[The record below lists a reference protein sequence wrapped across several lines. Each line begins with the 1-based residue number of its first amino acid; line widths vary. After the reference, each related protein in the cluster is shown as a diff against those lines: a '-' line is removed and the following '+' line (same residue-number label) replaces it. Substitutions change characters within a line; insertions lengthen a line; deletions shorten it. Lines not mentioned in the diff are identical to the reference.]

1 MITLKTKKKLI
12 RRIKRG
18 LGIPLDPNS
27 SFFRICPKCSHNFM
41 AETELDEYCC
51 DKCKDDFNN
60 AKKRAKKKQ
69 KQQIDEQSTA
79 SITETLSP
87 EVFKSKLQTNVE
99 ILEQIFN
106 GLPEGMPITFEE
118 LDKLRFDFNI
128 YNGKDSLYNIPE
140 PDNCSFVVYGP
151 FRLYRITFETALI
164 VNPQISQSW

>member
-1 MITLKTKKKLI
+1 MTTLKTKKNLI

-18 LGIPLDPNS
+18 SGIPLDTNS
-27 SFFRICPKCSHNFM
+27 SFFRICPNCSYNFM
-41 AETELDEYCC
+41 AETQKDEYCC

-60 AKKRAKKKQ
+60 AKKAKEKL
-69 KQQIDEQSTA
+69 KQQINEQSIA
-79 SITETLSP
+79 SIAETLSP
-87 EVFKSKLQTNVE
+87 DVFKSKLQTNVE

-106 GLPEGMPITFEE
+106 GLPEGMHITFEE
-118 LDKLRFDFNI
+118 LDKLGFDFNI

-140 PDNCSFVVYGP
+140 PDKCSFVVYGP